1 MKRNGELSLME
12 KVNEQRRSDPRFD
25 RAHRMVQLF
34 MAAWA
39 VIVILDRIIGVVTNA
54 YADGQLAAPLVGGA
68 LLVLVAFL
76 GTRGHIQGAMMLMQ
90 INLAVILIQFVA
102 TCFVYKESTQL
113 WSVLFYGA
121 AAGVL
126 IACSLMLFLN
136 RNLESYRAQVRQM
149 KGKGERKP
157 LFYRTNSRLIRN
169 KNR

>member
-1 MKRNGELSLME
+1 MGNAGKETLMKKIAAERQADAG
-12 KVNEQRRSDPRFD
+12 FD
-25 RAHRMVQLF
+25 RAHRRVQLF

-39 VIVILDRIIGVVTNA
+39 VIVILDRLIGVMLQA
-54 YADGQLAAPLVGGA
+54 YDENQLTYALVGGA

-90 INLAVILIQFVA
+90 INLAVFLIQFAA
-102 TCFVYKESTQL
+102 TCFVYSESTSL

-136 RNLESYRAQVRQM
+136 RELESYRAKIRVL
-149 KGKGERKP
+149 KGKKERQP
-157 LFYRTNSRLIRN
+157 MFYRTNSRLIRN
-169 KNR
+169 KKR